1 MAKQQSSVQMQ
12 IEPRLK
18 PVCALLLTIIAGWQA
33 QAHATE
39 AESATL
45 QLAQADTGATHAASS
60 QSGAM
65 QIAQTEFAQVEFE
78 GGFLNNGHGAFD
90 VSRYERRNVVP
101 VGMYKPD
108 IYVDGNW
115 VGRAEVAFKSAPNT
129 VDAQPCFDNALLERI
144 GVDLSKLPQDV
155 RTTLAAEGACMRLGQ
170 VIPEASVSYDFN
182 EQRLDLSIPQI
193 SMRRQARGYV
203 SPDQWSEGV
212 PVAMLGYDA
221 SVYHARVSGQTAST
235 QGYVGVNGGVNLGR
249 WHFRHNGS
257 FNWDDR
263 GNKKYENLTTYV
275 QRDLPAWSSQL
286 IAGDAYTS
294 GDLFDS
300 TSFRGMRVYTD
311 DRMLPE
317 SQRGY
322 APVVRGIANTHAK
335 VTIEQ
340 NGMKLYETTVAP
352 GAFVI
357 DDLYPTGYG
366 GDLKVNVTE
375 ADGSVHSFS
384 VPYAAVPLSLRPGQN
399 RYSFTAGVVR
409 NLQNTTPY
417 FAQATWQRGLTN
429 LLTGYGGVTFAQGY
443 LSAMAGAVLNTSL
456 GAVGVDV
463 THASTSIPRERRY
476 SGQSFRI
483 SYSKSLPTTGTNIAI
498 AAYRYSTNGYF
509 ALNDAMRARDQAK
522 LDVASANVYRQ
533 RNRASLT
540 LSQSLGARG
549 GSLNATASASTYWNR
564 SGSDVNFTIGYSNTF
579 RNVAYSVSAARQR
592 DARGTSSTM
601 YYASL
606 SIPLGKTRPAMVATS
621 FSRDT
626 RGSTQAQTSLS
637 GSLGVDNNVSYGL
650 NVNHAKSSGSSQTN
664 GGAHV
669 MVRGPFAEL
678 SGSASAS
685 ADYQQFS
692 AGVRGAVVAHGGGVT
707 LSQSLSETFAIV
719 EAPNAE
725 GARVTNASGVR
736 IDRRGYAV
744 VPYLTP
750 YSMNDVSIDPKG
762 LSTDVELKETSQR
775 IAPLA
780 GAVPKLTFKTEY
792 GRSALIRVRQADG
805 SPVPFGAA
813 VTDASGKDVGTVGQG
828 GKLFARGLEDKGEL
842 TVKWE
847 ANRSKS
853 ACELSYSLPVRK
865 RTATYQPLQSL
876 DLPCV
881 PGDASDYAPALSVGA
896 AAPRS

>member
-1 MAKQQSSVQMQ
+1 MIEKRQPSMQ
-12 IEPRLK
+12 TETEPKLK
-18 PVCALLLTIIAGWQA
+18 PICALLLSTVAGWQ
-33 QAHATE
+33 
-39 AESATL
+39 
-45 QLAQADTGATHAASS
+45 THALAA
-60 QSGAM
+60 QTDAGTM
-65 QIAQTEFAQVEFE
+65 QVAQTEFAQVEFE
-78 GGFLNNGHGAFD
+78 GGFLNNGSGAID
-90 VSRYERRNVVP
+90 VSRYGRRNIVRA
-101 VGMYKPD
+101 GMYKPD
-108 IYVDGNW
+108 VYVDGNW
-115 VGRAEVAFKSAPNT
+115 IGRIELQFMSAPNT
-129 VDAQPCFDNALLERI
+129 VDAQPCFDKAQLEQV
-144 GVDLSKLPQDV
+144 GVDLSKLSQDV
-155 RTTLAAEGACMRLGQ
+155 RATLDDGACLRIGQ
-170 VIPEASVSYDFN
+170 AIPEASVNYDFN

-212 PVAMLGYDA
+212 PVGMLGYNA
-221 SVYHARVSGQTAST
+221 SVYHARADGQRGST
-235 QGYVGVNGGVNLGR
+235 QGYVGVDGGLNVGR

-263 GNKKYENLTTYV
+263 GRRKYENVSTYL
-275 QRDLPAWSSQL
+275 QRDLAAWSSQL
-286 IAGDAYTS
+286 IVGDAYTS

-300 TSFRGMRVYTD
+300 TSFRGVRLYTD

-322 APVVRGIANTHAK
+322 APVVRGVANTHAK
-335 VTIEQ
+335 VTVTQ
-340 NGMKLYETTVAP
+340 NGATLYETTVAP

-375 ADGSVHSFS
+375 ADGSVHSFT
-384 VPYAAVPLSLRPGQN
+384 VPYAAVPLSLRPGQH
-399 RYSFTAGVVR
+399 RYSFTTGVVR
-409 NLQNTTPY
+409 NLSNTTPY

-463 THASTSIPRERRY
+463 THATTSIPGERRH

-483 SYSKSLPTTGTNIAI
+483 SYAKSVAATGTNVAI
-498 AAYRYSTNGYF
+498 AAYRYSTNGFF
-509 ALNDAMRARDQAK
+509 ALNDAMLARDQAK
-522 LDVASANVYRQ
+522 LGAGSTGVSRQ

-564 SGSDVNFTIGYSNTF
+564 GGSDVNFTVGYSNTF
-579 RNVAYSVSAARQR
+579 RNVAYSVSATRQR
-592 DARGTSSTM
+592 DAWGTSSTL
-601 YYASL
+601 YYANL
-606 SIPLGKTRPAMVATS
+606 SIPLGKARPATLATS

-637 GSLGVDNNVSYGL
+637 GALGVDNNVSYGL
-650 NVNHAKSSGSSQTN
+650 NVNHGNASGASQTN
-664 GGAHV
+664 GGASILY
-669 MVRGPFAEL
+669 RGPIAEL
-678 SGSASAS
+678 SGSASAGT
-685 ADYQQFS
+685 DYQQFS
-692 AGVRGAVVAHGGGVT
+692 AGARGAIVAHPGGVT

-750 YSMNDVSIDPKG
+750 FAMNDIGLDPKG

-775 IAPLA
+775 VAPLA
-780 GAVPKLTFKTEY
+780 GAVPMLTFKTAY
-792 GRSALIRVRQADG
+792 GRSAVIRTRQADG
-805 SPVPFGAA
+805 SPVPFGAI
-813 VTDASGKDVGTVGQG
+813 VTDADGKDVGTVGQG
-828 GKLFARGLEDKGEL
+828 GKLFARGLADQGSL
-842 TVKWE
+842 QVRWE
-847 ANRSKS
+847 AGRGKS
-853 ACELSYSLPVRK
+853 MCELSYSLPVRK

-881 PGDASDYAPALSVGA
+881 ASGVASYAPPVPDRVASA
-896 AAPRS
+896 RR

>member
-1 MAKQQSSVQMQ
+1 MQ
-12 IEPRLK
+12 TETEPKLK
-18 PVCALLLTIIAGWQA
+18 PICALLLSTVAGWQ
-33 QAHATE
+33 
-39 AESATL
+39 
-45 QLAQADTGATHAASS
+45 THALAA
-60 QSGAM
+60 QTDAGTM
-65 QIAQTEFAQVEFE
+65 QVAQTEFAQVEFE
-78 GGFLNNGHGAFD
+78 GGFLNNGSGAID
-90 VSRYERRNVVP
+90 VSRYGRRNIVRA
-101 VGMYKPD
+101 GMYKPD
-108 IYVDGNW
+108 VYVDGNW
-115 VGRAEVAFKSAPNT
+115 IGRIELQFMSAPNT
-129 VDAQPCFDNALLERI
+129 VDAQPCFDKAQLEQV
-144 GVDLSKLPQDV
+144 GVDLSKLSQDV
-155 RTTLAAEGACMRLGQ
+155 RATLDDGACLRIGQ
-170 VIPEASVSYDFN
+170 AIPEASVNYDFN

-212 PVAMLGYDA
+212 PVGMLGYNA
-221 SVYHARVSGQTAST
+221 SVYHARADGQRGST
-235 QGYVGVNGGVNLGR
+235 QGYVGVDGGLNVGR

-263 GNKKYENLTTYV
+263 GRRKYENVSTYL
-275 QRDLPAWSSQL
+275 QRDLAAWSSQL
-286 IAGDAYTS
+286 IVGDAYTS

-300 TSFRGMRVYTD
+300 TSFRGVRLYTD

-322 APVVRGIANTHAK
+322 APVVRGVANTHAK
-335 VTIEQ
+335 VTVTQ
-340 NGMKLYETTVAP
+340 NGATLYETTVAP

-375 ADGSVHSFS
+375 ADGSVHSFT
-384 VPYAAVPLSLRPGQN
+384 VPYAAVPLSLRPGQH
-399 RYSFTAGVVR
+399 RYSFTTGVVR
-409 NLQNTTPY
+409 NLSNTTPY

-463 THASTSIPRERRY
+463 THATTSIPGERRH

-483 SYSKSLPTTGTNIAI
+483 SYAKSVAATGTNVAI
-498 AAYRYSTNGYF
+498 AAYRYSTNGFF
-509 ALNDAMRARDQAK
+509 ALNDAMLARDQAK
-522 LDVASANVYRQ
+522 LGAGSTGVSRQ

-564 SGSDVNFTIGYSNTF
+564 GGSDVNFTVGYSNTF
-579 RNVAYSVSAARQR
+579 RNVAYSVSATRQR
-592 DARGTSSTM
+592 DAWGTSSTL
-601 YYASL
+601 YYANL
-606 SIPLGKTRPAMVATS
+606 SIPLGKARPATLATS

-637 GSLGVDNNVSYGL
+637 GALGVDNNVSYGL
-650 NVNHAKSSGSSQTN
+650 NVNHGNASGASQTN
-664 GGAHV
+664 GGASILY
-669 MVRGPFAEL
+669 RGPVAEL
-678 SGSASAS
+678 SGSASAGT
-685 ADYQQFS
+685 DYQQFS
-692 AGVRGAVVAHGGGVT
+692 AGARGAIVAHPGGVT

-750 YSMNDVSIDPKG
+750 FAMNDIGLDPKG

-775 IAPLA
+775 VAPLA
-780 GAVPKLTFKTEY
+780 GAVPMLTFKTAY
-792 GRSALIRVRQADG
+792 GRSAVIRTRQADG
-805 SPVPFGAA
+805 SPVPFGAI
-813 VTDASGKDVGTVGQG
+813 VTDADGKDVGTVGQG
-828 GKLFARGLEDKGEL
+828 GKLFARGLADQGSLK
-842 TVKWE
+842 VRWE
-847 ANRSKS
+847 AGRGKS
-853 ACELSYSLPVRK
+853 MCELSYSLPVRK

-881 PGDASDYAPALSVGA
+881 ASGVASYAPPVPDRVASA
-896 AAPRS
+896 RR